1 MFQFMDYTA
10 KNVLKD
16 NTKSYRYGNLVQSV
30 SAVVRCSQ
38 SGKSAIR
45 ILTGPGGAGT
55 GSQSSTVALQYVVTC
70 FHMTLLQTP
79 CILRHMWAAQR
90 GIGMAVLVWW
100 SFKARGFSREV

>member
-70 FHMTLLQTP
+70 FHMTLLLTP
-79 CILRHMWAAQR
+79 CILRHMWVAQR
-90 GIGMAVLVWW
+90 GIGMVVLVWW